1 MRYFTLLGLFA
12 AASTQHNNSSY
23 LRHHSSPP
31 PPPRLA
37 TPMYDFVEV
46 LLALEKGEYAQFAVS
61 YPFAAE
67 FFRRAHELGRRP
79 VVVSLF
85 TVGSRRWKVM
95 CPAASSL
102 PHIDFAALEVDKG
115 NRTFESGVFPIGEV
129 SFDEADIRTALETFR
144 ELVFGG
150 GDDPGGEYMFLTQ
163 QLVIATHHRN
173 KDRTVGGGATKF
185 VTNAAKARVNLSA
198 VAGTSALLEKTR
210 DDVLTDPDRLRLD
223 RAGFTGG
230 RAFTSET
237 KVRTTRREV
246 TFGRRDNLGTTL
258 TCVQR
263 FEEVPMVEV
272 ILRPR
277 DHTEEEWAF
286 IFRGARM
293 ARDIDDGVVYAL
305 EREGLHRVEG
315 GAPSDKPPVEQD
327 GDEFVAVAKT
337 KQWIDGEKVVF
348 ALQRLSKAA
357 RHVGDAFLNLE
368 ADASKVPAAWAALG
382 DVVDNNDDEASFEDA
397 LRMCSAH
404 DEAVDAAP
412 SVEKC
417 QKAQKALDGHLKVLE
432 KELGE
437 TVEKLRAVLGGQALT
452 DWIERL
458 DVVGDAVGAVD
469 VPHYNWCKVLGG
481 PPGGDLADATVQLRA
496 AVAAVVE
503 SVAKCRGSA
512 DPLAAA
518 VGPPPVDRAGP
529 DDEEPNAA
537 TEGNAQ
543 NSNQTPGGVTGGA
556 DAAAAPAE
564 APDASEE
571 SDLARALGALTAA
584 IDAEIPP
591 TSSSKHLWRFEEG
604 HEVPKRIT
612 YDFAGSSPCANQTSL
627 CRILARKMLLS

>member
-12 AASTQHNNSSY
+12 AASTQPNNSSY
-23 LRHHSSPP
+23 LRRHCSPP
-31 PPPRLA
+31 PPPRLV

-46 LLALEKGEYAQFAVS
+46 LLLLEKGNYAHVAVI
-61 YPFAAE
+61 YPCAAE

-150 GDDPGGEYMFLTQ
+150 GDDPGGEYMFLAQ

-173 KDRTVGGGATKF
+173 KDRVVGGGAAQF
-185 VTNAAKARVNLSA
+185 VTDNIKGRVNMSA

-230 RAFTSET
+230 RGFPSET
-237 KVRTTRREV
+237 KVRTTRRAV
-246 TFGRRDNLGTTL
+246 QFGAFDNLGVTR

-263 FEEVPMVEV
+263 FNEVPMVV
-272 ILRPR
+272 TILRPR

-293 ARDIDDGVVYAL
+293 AKDIDDGVVYAL
-305 EREGLHRVEG
+305 VRDGHHRVEG

-327 GDEFVAVAKT
+327 GDKFVAVAKT
-337 KQWIDGEKVVF
+337 ARWIAGEKVVF

-357 RHVGDAFLNLE
+357 RHVGYAFLDLE
-368 ADASKVPAAWAALG
+368 EDASDVLAAWAALD
-382 DVVDNNDDEASFEDA
+382 DVVDNNDDEASFDDA

-404 DEAVDAAP
+404 DAAVDAAP

-417 QKAQKALDGHLKVLE
+417 QKAQKALDGHLQALK
-432 KELGE
+432 KESDE
-437 TVEKLRAVLGGQALT
+437 TKKTLRAVLGGQALK

-469 VPHYNWCKVLGG
+469 VPHYSWCKVLGG
-481 PPGGDLADATVQLRA
+481 PLGGDLAEATVQLRE

-518 VGPPPVDRAGP
+518 VGPPPVGRAGP

-543 NSNQTPGGVTGGA
+543 SSNQTPGGVTGGA

-591 TSSSKHLWRFEEG
+591 TSSSKHLWRFEEEC
-604 HEVPKRIT
+604 EVPERIID
-612 YDFAGSSPCANQTSL
+612 DFAGSSPCANQTSL
-627 CRILARKMLLS
+627 CRLPH